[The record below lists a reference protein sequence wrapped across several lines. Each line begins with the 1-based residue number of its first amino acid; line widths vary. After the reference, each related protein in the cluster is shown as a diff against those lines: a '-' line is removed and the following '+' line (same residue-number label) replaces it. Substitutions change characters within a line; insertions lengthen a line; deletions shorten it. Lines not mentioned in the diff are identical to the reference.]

1 MQKKIEV
8 EIDAT
13 CENCFHF
20 ENKSSLPSD
29 GYVCVLDGS
38 VVESTD
44 YCQCW
49 VLHRAIFNDSPRS
62 FMVLEKEED

>member
-1 MQKKIEV
+1 MHKKIEV

-13 CENCFHF
+13 CENCSHF

-29 GYVCVLDGS
+29 GYACFLDGA
-38 VVESTD
+38 VVQSTD
-44 YCQCW
+44 YCDFW

>member
-1 MQKKIEV
+1 MHKKIEV

-38 VVESTD
+38 VVKSTD
-44 YCQCW
+44 YCQCR
-49 VLHRAIFNDSPRS
+49 VLS
-62 FMVLEKEED
+62 